1 MSSTEPQLTKAP
13 IEVVA
18 GLIEDDQ
25 GRVLVGQRLP
35 GTHMAGFW
43 EIPGG
48 KRRLKE
54 SSRDALDRE
63 LHEELGIRVLRTT
76 FLMTLT
82 HQYPEYNVRL
92 EVWRVEDYEGELVAR
107 ENQPLAWVLPEKL
120 IDLPILP
127 ADEPFVKALLSHQ
140 WTSTDLQRQGAE

>member
-1 MSSTEPQLTKAP
+1 VSATEPQLTKAP

-25 GRVLVGQRLP
+25 GKVLVGQRLP

-48 KRRLKE
+48 KLRLEE

-63 LHEELGIRVLRTT
+63 LCEELGIRVSSAT
-76 FLMTLT
+76 FMMTLT
-82 HQYPEYNVRL
+82 HQYSEYNVRL
-92 EVWRVEDYEGELVAR
+92 EVWRVEHYEGKLVAR
-107 ENQPLAWVLPEKL
+107 ENQPLAWALPEEL
-120 IDLPILP
+120 IGLPILP
-127 ADEPFVKALLSHQ
+127 ADEPLVEALLDH
-140 WTSTDLQRQGAE
+140 R

>member
-13 IEVVA
+13 IQVVA

-25 GRVLVGQRLP
+25 GKVLVGQRLP

-48 KRRLKE
+48 KCRSEE

-63 LHEELGIRVLRTT
+63 LHEELGIRVLSTT

-92 EVWRVEDYEGELVAR
+92 EVWRVEDYEGEVVAR
-107 ENQPLAWVLPEKL
+107 ENQLLAWVLPEKL
-120 IDLPILP
+120 IGLPILP
-127 ADEPFVKALLSHQ
+127 ADVPLVEALLDH
-140 WTSTDLQRQGAE
+140 

>member
-13 IEVVA
+13 IQVDT

-25 GRVLVGQRLP
+25 GKVLVGQRLP

-48 KRRLKE
+48 KCRSEE

-63 LHEELGIRVLRTT
+63 LHEELGIRVLSTT

-92 EVWRVEDYEGELVAR
+92 EVWRVEDYEGEVVAR
-107 ENQPLAWVLPEKL
+107 ENQLLAWVLPEKL
-120 IDLPILP
+120 IGLPILP
-127 ADEPFVKALLSHQ
+127 ADEPLVEALLDH
-140 WTSTDLQRQGAE
+140 

>member
-13 IEVVA
+13 IQVVA

-25 GRVLVGQRLP
+25 GKVLVGQRLP

-48 KRRLKE
+48 KCRSEE

-63 LHEELGIRVLRTT
+63 LHEELGIRVLSTT

-92 EVWRVEDYEGELVAR
+92 EVWRVEDYEGEVVAR
-107 ENQPLAWVLPEKL
+107 ENQPLAWALPEEL
-120 IDLPILP
+120 IGLPILP
-127 ADEPFVKALLSHQ
+127 ADEPLVEALLDH
-140 WTSTDLQRQGAE
+140 R

>member
-1 MSSTEPQLTKAP
+1 VSSTEPQLTKAP
-13 IEVVA
+13 IQVVA

-25 GRVLVGQRLP
+25 GKVLVGQRLP

-48 KRRLKE
+48 KCRSEE

-63 LHEELGIRVLRTT
+63 LHEELGIRVLSTT

-92 EVWRVEDYEGELVAR
+92 EVWRVEDYEGEVVAR
-107 ENQPLAWVLPEKL
+107 ENQLLAWVLPEKL
-120 IDLPILP
+120 IGLPILP
-127 ADEPFVKALLSHQ
+127 ADEPLVEALLDH
-140 WTSTDLQRQGAE
+140 